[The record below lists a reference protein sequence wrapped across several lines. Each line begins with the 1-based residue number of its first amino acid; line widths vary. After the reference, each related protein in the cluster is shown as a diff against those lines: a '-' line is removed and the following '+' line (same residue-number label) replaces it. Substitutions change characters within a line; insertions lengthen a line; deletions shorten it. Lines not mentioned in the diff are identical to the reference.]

1 MLILIDILGVND
13 MQGYFVITA
22 SDSDN
27 KRILMSAFMLLT
39 LTVILIIISFPSPT
53 HSVIPGLKHF
63 FSANPSH
70 CSLSFSSSGLT
81 T

>member
-27 KRILMSAFMLLT
+27 KLILMSAFMLLT
-39 LTVILIIISFPSPT
+39 LTVMLIIVSFPSPT
-53 HSVIPGLKHF
+53 HSVIPGLKHP

-70 CSLSFSSSGLT
+70 YSLSFSSSGLT